1 MACFCSTDCTH
12 TSAERS
18 PLCLNHS
25 GWCLCNYTDSA
36 TAIAC
41 YNGGGGER
49 ARSPGVFI
57 LSALLRKYRA
67 QPSRGIIMYRSG
79 GIKIHYSIR
88 TGIVDTSAIGFPCNI
103 SLLLDMHH
111 SCQWKKEKI
120 HACESR
126 SKAAARIF
134 RKEVLYVAAEARV
147 SVATSTVM

>member
-1 MACFCSTDCTH
+1 MAWCWKH
-12 TSAERS
+12 VGVSA
-18 PLCLNHS
+18 
-25 GWCLCNYTDSA
+25 TTAADSA
-36 TAIAC
+36 TVVAC

-88 TGIVDTSAIGFPCNI
+88 AGIVDTSAIGFPCNI

-134 RKEVLYVAAEARV
+134 RKEVLYVAAEARIGCDDGD
-147 SVATSTVM
+147 VARS

>member
-1 MACFCSTDCTH
+1 MVLEACWCV
-12 TSAERS
+12 SA
-18 PLCLNHS
+18 
-25 GWCLCNYTDSA
+25 TTADSA
-36 TAIAC
+36 TAVAC

-88 TGIVDTSAIGFPCNI
+88 AGIVDTSAIGFPCNI

-111 SCQWKKEKI
+111 SCHWKKEKI

-134 RKEVLYVAAEARV
+134 RKRSIVCSSRSARIGCDDGDVAR
-147 SVATSTVM
+147 S